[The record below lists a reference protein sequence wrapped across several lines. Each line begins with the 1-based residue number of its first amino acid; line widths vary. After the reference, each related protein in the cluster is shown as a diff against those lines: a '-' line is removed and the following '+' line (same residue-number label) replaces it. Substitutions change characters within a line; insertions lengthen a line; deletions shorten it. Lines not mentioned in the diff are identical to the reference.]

1 MNPQAIID
9 VAHTAS
15 TQSDRWLFV
24 ALIVIGLFSAFW
36 LFKYFTGR
44 IDVLQKRMDDQSVEF
59 INHLKIANKDMLEV
73 ISTAHKT
80 ISLNTAMMERVER
93 RLTDSGR
100 RIGDG

>member
-1 MNPQAIID
+1 MQESVTEVVNYAAQ
-9 VAHTAS
+9 
-15 TQSDRWLFV
+15 QSDRWLFV

>member
-1 MNPQAIID
+1 MQESVTEVVNYAAQ
-9 VAHTAS
+9 
-15 TQSDRWLFV
+15 QSDRWLFV
-24 ALIVIGLFSAFW
+24 ALIAIGLFSAFW

-44 IDVLQKRMDDQSVEF
+44 IDVLQKRMDDQAIEF

-93 RLTDSGR
+93 RLTQA
-100 RIGDG
+100 